1 MITTRHQYPQ
11 QPESVPCGIVVA
23 RNSAESVVGSALVI
37 ARAGDV
43 TSETLATPIALEGI

>member
-11 QPESVPCGIVVA
+11 QPESVPRGIVVA
-23 RNSAESVVGSALVI
+23 RNSAESVVGSGLVI

-43 TSETLATPIALEGI
+43 TVKP